1 MSRASGIRRSLSR
14 VEVALHGVARAAGLR
29 FTRPGGLLVVFWCVL
44 DVRRASH
51 ELLVSDALDVVLRF
65 PFQVPPHLRP
75 IHWHIV
81 LE

>member
-1 MSRASGIRRSLSR
+1 MCMYPFAKKALTLHLARGEGPERYFGCNLMHRS
-14 VEVALHGVARAAGLR
+14 
-29 FTRPGGLLVVFWCVL
+29 LLVVFWCVL

-65 PFQVPPHLRP
+65 PFQVRPHLRP